1 MQFQEWQKIL
11 VTALAA
17 FFVGLVAEPLK
28 LWITE
33 IYKKR
38 KVRRLCY
45 KRILVIRDALSGV
58 LKGLKKPH
66 DEYVFGQTGSEYAR
80 LMVPN
85 INIGILKYAMENEG
99 AIFYQLDVAMTVV
112 RIVHTL
118 EGIDDD
124 TPVEKIE
131 HVAKSIVHSIDHDV
145 DWNQI
150 SGKYLL
156 I

>member
-1 MQFQEWQKIL
+1 
-11 VTALAA
+11 
-17 FFVGLVAEPLK
+17 
-28 LWITE
+28 
-33 IYKKR
+33 
-38 KVRRLCY
+38 
-45 KRILVIRDALSGV
+45 
-58 LKGLKKPH
+58 
-66 DEYVFGQTGSEYAR
+66 
-80 LMVPN
+80 MVPN